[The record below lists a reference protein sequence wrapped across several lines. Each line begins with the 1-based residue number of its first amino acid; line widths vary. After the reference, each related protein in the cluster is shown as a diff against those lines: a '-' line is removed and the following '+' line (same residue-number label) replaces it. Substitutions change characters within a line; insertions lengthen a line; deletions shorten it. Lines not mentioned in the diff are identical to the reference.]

1 LQVNIANSMVRVL
14 LRKRELRGLLAEF
27 EKMSSQQL
35 IPADLVTRAR
45 RFTSIADG
53 PSTQV
58 ALDDDESRVEA
69 RRTAASW
76 PFHDFAHIGSRRE
89 CEPLC
94 AGIARSEGE
103 AVYFRRSG
111 SAFQLILPM

>member
-1 LQVNIANSMVRVL
+1 MVRVL

-27 EKMSSQQL
+27 EKMSAQQL

-45 RFTSIADG
+45 RFTSIVDG
-53 PSTQV
+53 PSSQV

-76 PFHDFAHIGSRRE
+76 PFHDFAHIGLVAGSVSHCVQESRVQKE
-89 CEPLC
+89 KPFISV
-94 AGIARSEGE
+94 APAPHS
-103 AVYFRRSG
+103 S
-111 SAFQLILPM
+111 

>member
-1 LQVNIANSMVRVL
+1 MVRVL

-76 PFHDFAHIGSRRE
+76 PFHGFAHIERRE

-103 AVYFRRSG
+103 AVYFRCSG